1 METFIKEVSE
11 CAGGLSLCHKW
22 GGFWECCL
30 QPNHIP
36 QLPLLLSPPTPQE
49 PYLQGI
55 SSPRHLPKVG
65 TATMPQILNHSQ
77 FPQAP
82 PPPSGLCGGQA
93 RPSSQRACSDLGLE
107 NFVCSLLLAPKGFL
121 QGSKGT
127 LSICCWASPGL
138 CAAVCCLQPPHPE
151 GHTKP
156 KTKRGHAALSSQ
168 E

>member
-11 CAGGLSLCHKW
+11 CAGGLSPCHKW

-36 QLPLLLSPPTPQE
+36 QLPLLSPPYPPRALFARDFKSKAPTKSWHCHNASDPE
-49 PYLQGI
+49 PL
-55 SSPRHLPKVG
+55 SV
-65 TATMPQILNHSQ
+65 
-77 FPQAP
+77 P
-82 PPPSGLCGGQA
+82 PPNPPTHLCGGQA
-93 RPSSQRACSDLGLE
+93 RPPSQRACSDLGLE

-121 QGSKGT
+121 EGSKGT

-138 CAAVCCLQPPHPE
+138 CAAVCCLKPCPE
-151 GHTKP
+151 GHAKP
-156 KTKRGHAALSSQ
+156 KTKLGCAAVSSQ